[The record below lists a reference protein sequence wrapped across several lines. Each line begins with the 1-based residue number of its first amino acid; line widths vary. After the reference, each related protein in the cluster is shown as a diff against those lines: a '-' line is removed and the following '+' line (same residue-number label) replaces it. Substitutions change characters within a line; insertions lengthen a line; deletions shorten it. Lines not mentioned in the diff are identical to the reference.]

1 MIKQKAVFLIYFL
14 ISISFSAKNYNIG
27 DKNLTNQEKK
37 QSSKGIDQNI
47 SNEIVHLIGKEG
59 NTYYIILS
67 HQKTLYFFE
76 FNSDDQLSLEN
87 NRIQLS
93 KNDRNSDSFEF
104 DITKNELTFNIPN
117 HLNQKIIIKQYPK
130 IGSKFSED
138 EIFKKLNIST
148 IGDFDASFRDTT
160 LPVQF
165 KMLLM
170 LEHSDNT
177 NQSKDIT
184 DVYISF
190 LLKKSNMILQ
200 NIFIQNTILTKSR
213 KAIS

>member
-93 KNDRNSDSFEF
+93 KNDRNSDSF
-104 DITKNELTFNIPN
+104 
-117 HLNQKIIIKQYPK
+117 
-130 IGSKFSED
+130 
-138 EIFKKLNIST
+138 
-148 IGDFDASFRDTT
+148 
-160 LPVQF
+160 
-165 KMLLM
+165 
-170 LEHSDNT
+170 
-177 NQSKDIT
+177 
-184 DVYISF
+184 
-190 LLKKSNMILQ
+190 
-200 NIFIQNTILTKSR
+200 
-213 KAIS
+213 